1 MLPKAKMMRIIIND
15 KKRQQEYR
23 KRKKLPLIIFVS
35 SSIFHFLM
43 AVVLSYVA
51 VKQPEMTFPFRAY
64 DRTKS
69 LDVLFL
75 KEEEPLPRIEIKEKF
90 KPVVTEKSKVTM
102 KEKQQVVQKSVP
114 EKVETK
120 PAWEAALLNNR
131 NKGGQGSAG
140 SPGLKGTRGNPGD
153 RPGMMSAGGIVNKDI
168 ITQSG
173 GTGIRSERIYDNMV
187 IPAGTGENFGAG
199 GKDISGFQ
207 FGVNEKGRGTGR
219 ADIPGRGG
227 SGGSRGLG
235 EDGPGQ
241 GLATGTGKG
250 AGGKGTG
257 IGLGDGSG
265 TGGMG
270 TGSGYGG
277 TGSGSG
283 KGGSGPGGPGSTGID
298 LNSPRSNPNLLVRTA
313 SANDNIKESP
323 RKASTIDDKRSAI
336 EKEGFKADLGKDMS
350 SGKSTVVEKTPE
362 RNYGDALQD
371 EINRDIH
378 ALRKLYEDWQNAKLP
393 NIPKTLQI
401 TVVLDSSSSGPKVSS
416 IDFHDASLNA
426 RVKDDLTKRIRS
438 WQFKSLSDGIN
449 DPTSWPVKLSGR
461 ISWQ

>member
-1 MLPKAKMMRIIIND
+1 MLSDR
-15 KKRQQEYR
+15 KRQQEYR
-23 KRKKLPLIIFVS
+23 KKRKMPFIIFAS

-43 AVVLSYVA
+43 AVALSFVA
-51 VKQPEMTFPFRAY
+51 VKQPQMSFPFSAY
-64 DRTKS
+64 DKTKS
-69 LDVLFL
+69 LDILFL
-75 KEEEPLPRIEIKEKF
+75 KEEEPIPKIEFKEKF
-90 KPVVTEKSKVTM
+90 QPIVTEKSKITL
-102 KEKQQVVQKSVP
+102 KEKQQVIQKSVP

-120 PAWEAALLNNR
+120 TAWEAALLDNR
-131 NKGGQGSAG
+131 NKAGQGSAG
-140 SPGLKGTRGNPGD
+140 SPGLKGTRGDPGD
-153 RPGMMSAGGIVNKDI
+153 RPGMMSAGGIVNKDL
-168 ITQSG
+168 ITKSG

-207 FGVNEKGRGTGR
+207 FGVSEKGRGAGKV
-219 ADIPGRGG
+219 DIPGRGG

-235 EDGPGQ
+235 NEGPGQ

-257 IGLGDGSG
+257 IGIGDGSG

-283 KGGSGPGGPGSTGID
+283 KGGGGLGGPGSAGVD
-298 LNSPRSNPNLLVRTA
+298 LDSPRSNPNLLVRTA

-323 RKASTIDDKRSAI
+323 RKATTVDDKRSAV
-336 EKEGFKADLGKDMS
+336 EKEGFKAELGKDMS
-350 SGKSTVVEKTPE
+350 SGKSTVIEKTPE

-371 EINRDIH
+371 EINRDVH

-401 TVVLDSSSSGPKVSS
+401 TVILDSGPKVSS

-426 RVKDDLTKRIRS
+426 RIKDDLTKRIRS
-438 WQFKSLSDGIN
+438 WQFKSLSDGVN
-449 DPTSWPVKLSGR
+449 DPTSWPVKLNGR

>member
-1 MLPKAKMMRIIIND
+1 MIPKARMARIILNER
-15 KKRQQEYR
+15 KRQQEYR
-23 KRKKLPLIIFVS
+23 KKRKLPFILFAS

-43 AVVLSYVA
+43 AVALSYVT
-51 VKQPEMTFPFRAY
+51 VKQPQMSFPFRAY
-64 DRTKS
+64 DKTKS
-69 LDVLFL
+69 LDILFL
-75 KEEEPLPRIEIKEKF
+75 KEEEPIPKIEFKEKF
-90 KPVVTEKSKVTM
+90 QPVVTEKSKITV
-102 KEKQQVVQKSVP
+102 KEKQQVIQKSVP

-120 PAWEAALLNNR
+120 TAWEAALLESR
-131 NKGGQGSAG
+131 NKAGQGSAG
-140 SPGLKGTRGNPGD
+140 SPGLKGTRGDPGD
-153 RPGMMSAGGIVNKDI
+153 RPGMMSAGGIVNKDL
-168 ITQSG
+168 ITKSG

-207 FGVNEKGRGTGR
+207 FGVNEKGRGAGR
-219 ADIPGRGG
+219 VDIPGRGG

-235 EDGPGQ
+235 NEGPGQ

-257 IGLGDGSG
+257 IGLGEGSG
-265 TGGMG
+265 AGGMG

-277 TGSGSG
+277 AGSGSG
-283 KGGSGPGGPGSTGID
+283 KGGGGGLGGPGSAGVD
-298 LNSPRSNPNLLVRTA
+298 LDSPRSNPNLLVRTA

-323 RKASTIDDKRSAI
+323 RKATTVDDKRSII

-350 SGKSTVVEKTPE
+350 SGKPTVVEKTPE

-371 EINRDIH
+371 EINRDVH

-401 TVVLDSSSSGPKVSS
+401 TVVLDSGPKVSS

-426 RVKDDLTKRIRS
+426 RIRDDLTRRIKS
-438 WQFKSLSDGIN
+438 WQFKSLSDGVN
-449 DPTSWPVKLSGR
+449 DPTSWPIKLNGR